1 MKLHDI
7 QLNIYGTSL
16 GIRSGSGMT
25 SRTSWTLNVHCIRN
39 VVVAQRLILSMIR
52 MMLHGCL
59 WGLAEVIPGTE

>member
-16 GIRSGSGMT
+16 DIRSGSGMT

-52 MMLHGCL
+52 CCMGAC
-59 WGLAEVIPGTE
+59 GV